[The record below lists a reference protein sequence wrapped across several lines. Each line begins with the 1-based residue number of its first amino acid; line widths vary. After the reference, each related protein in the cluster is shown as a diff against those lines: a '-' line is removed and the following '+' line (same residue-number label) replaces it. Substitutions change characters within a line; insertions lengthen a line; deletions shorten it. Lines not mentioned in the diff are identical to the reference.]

1 MRDCLRWGR
10 VPRQVVR
17 PRRRC
22 ASADL
27 LFWETQTRAR
37 CGMER
42 CGPEESVSYG
52 QTVTHSRSQARTGV
66 SAQVNPNGHR
76 TRRAAHVCP
85 CCVTSDGSLPS
96 RSKSVSTPR
105 RLFFFYRVGRVFLRA
120 MNASVSARQNRTRA
134 RAPGV
139 AAGTTRFGWPRC
151 RTCECFTAHQ
161 VSFNATNSRRCASF
175 KASRLGVLVTGAFCT
190 SQTRA
195 RHNIQS
201 PDPLPLSFTAPST
214 RNGVPRCGI
223 CWCWWRT
230 SSRLLT
236 RAGNSMRN

>member
-1 MRDCLRWGR
+1 MRTRGVC
-10 VPRQVVR
+10 VVWANSHTLTLAGAHRRIRTGKPKWPPYTSRR
-17 PRRRC
+17 PRVSLLRHVRRFL
-22 ASADL
+22 AVAVKERFDAA
-27 LFWETQTRAR
+27 ET
-37 CGMER
+37 
-42 CGPEESVSYG
+42 
-52 QTVTHSRSQARTGV
+52 
-66 SAQVNPNGHR
+66 
-76 TRRAAHVCP
+76 
-85 CCVTSDGSLPS
+85 
-96 RSKSVSTPR
+96 
-105 RLFFFYRVGRVFLRA
+105 FFYRVGRVFLRA

>member
-1 MRDCLRWGR
+1 MWDGEMRTRGVC
-10 VPRQVVR
+10 VVWANSHTLTLAGAHRRIRTGKPKWPPYTSRR
-17 PRRRC
+17 PRVSLLRHVRRFL
-22 ASADL
+22 AVAVKERFDAA
-27 LFWETQTRAR
+27 ET
-37 CGMER
+37 
-42 CGPEESVSYG
+42 
-52 QTVTHSRSQARTGV
+52 
-66 SAQVNPNGHR
+66 
-76 TRRAAHVCP
+76 
-85 CCVTSDGSLPS
+85 
-96 RSKSVSTPR
+96 
-105 RLFFFYRVGRVFLRA
+105 FFYRVGRVFLRA

>member
-1 MRDCLRWGR
+1 MRTRGVC
-10 VPRQVVR
+10 VVWANSHTLTLAGAHRRIRTGKPKWPPYTSRR
-17 PRRRC
+17 PRV
-22 ASADL
+22 SL
-27 LFWETQTRAR
+27 LRHVRWFLAVAVKERFDAAET
-37 CGMER
+37 
-42 CGPEESVSYG
+42 
-52 QTVTHSRSQARTGV
+52 
-66 SAQVNPNGHR
+66 
-76 TRRAAHVCP
+76 
-85 CCVTSDGSLPS
+85 
-96 RSKSVSTPR
+96 
-105 RLFFFYRVGRVFLRA
+105 FFYRVGRVFLRA

>member
-1 MRDCLRWGR
+1 MRECRFAFLGNANARPMWDGEMRTRGVC
-10 VPRQVVR
+10 VVWANSHTLTLAGAHRRIRTGKPKWPPYTSRR
-17 PRRRC
+17 PRVSLLRHVRRFL
-22 ASADL
+22 AVAVKERFDAA
-27 LFWETQTRAR
+27 ET
-37 CGMER
+37 
-42 CGPEESVSYG
+42 
-52 QTVTHSRSQARTGV
+52 
-66 SAQVNPNGHR
+66 
-76 TRRAAHVCP
+76 
-85 CCVTSDGSLPS
+85 
-96 RSKSVSTPR
+96 
-105 RLFFFYRVGRVFLRA
+105 FFYRVGRVFLRA

>member
-1 MRDCLRWGR
+1 MWDGEMRTRGVC
-10 VPRQVVR
+10 VVWANSHTLTLAGAHRRIRTGKPKWPPYTSRR
-17 PRRRC
+17 PRVSLLRHVRRFL
-22 ASADL
+22 AVAVKERFDAA
-27 LFWETQTRAR
+27 ET
-37 CGMER
+37 
-42 CGPEESVSYG
+42 
-52 QTVTHSRSQARTGV
+52 
-66 SAQVNPNGHR
+66 
-76 TRRAAHVCP
+76 
-85 CCVTSDGSLPS
+85 
-96 RSKSVSTPR
+96 
-105 RLFFFYRVGRVFLRA
+105 FFYRVGRVFLRA

-175 KASRLGVLVTGAFCT
+175 KASRLGELVTGAFCT